1 MPGRPSLK
9 KRRLEEG
16 EKIKQNKVAIKG
28 QVQHCINCGQ
38 NSHNKRTCPAP
49 PRPVHMRRKLPVQRR
64 ETEET
69 YNPTSAYPLGMDS
82 LPTTT
87 SYQASGYA
95 SGTSQ
100 PLTSAN
106 STEVRTMFH
115 APPIPRNNPTC
126 HRESHVSRI
135 NATTNQICNVGSN
148 ASMESMRQWGMGVY
162 NGIAGTHYRQQIYQ
176 QRQPFTLPNRTL
188 PTNARSESSVVFGV
202 SVIGYW
208 LFQVFS
214 ASNLTLRKFIMNVD
228 GGVLE
233 IMFVPKL
240 RVWWCN

>member
-1 MPGRPSLK
+1 
-9 KRRLEEG
+9 
-16 EKIKQNKVAIKG
+16 
-28 QVQHCINCGQ
+28 
-38 NSHNKRTCPAP
+38 
-49 PRPVHMRRKLPVQRR
+49 
-64 ETEET
+64 
-69 YNPTSAYPLGMDS
+69 MDS
-82 LPTTT
+82 LPTTA

-100 PLTSAN
+100 SLTSAN
-106 STEVRTMFH
+106 STQVRTMFH
-115 APPIPRNNPTC
+115 APPIPRNNPTY

-188 PTNARSESSVVFGV
+188 PTNARSER
-202 SVIGYW
+202 YW
-208 LFQVFS
+208 LFQIFS
-214 ASNLTLRKFIMNVD
+214 ASNLTLREFMMNVD

-240 RVWWCN
+240 RVWWYN